1 MHIILCNHSFIITVE
16 NRSKDRYL
24 FLGEIEIEKK
34 IEFQQMVINRVSLNS
49 YKIVSFFISFHS

>member
-1 MHIILCNHSFIITVE
+1 MHIIFCNDSFIITVE

-34 IEFQQMVINRVSLNS
+34 N
-49 YKIVSFFISFHS
+49 